1 MNVGSLIHRSLLHS
15 GRFFFRV
22 RNALFPVIFLLFLI
36 LVRPAVF
43 LGNEKLDAVVTAAG
57 ILIALAGQAFRLLVI
72 GYAYV
77 RRGGK
82 NKEVFANELV
92 TRGFYAHTRNPM
104 YVGNFL
110 IIAGLSLLYGSPWV
124 YAVAIPFFAWVYLAI
139 VTAEEAYLRDKFG
152 AVYEAYAK
160 KVNRFWP
167 DLRGIR
173 GSLAEF
179 RYDWRRTLV
188 KEYNTLVFTLAT
200 LLGLFVWKMAYVYGL
215 ETHRTLIQVLS
226 AGFIPLGLFYVS
238 VRFLKKTRRL
248 RPERKAESE
257 TAVLRT
263 TK

>member
-1 MNVGSLIHRSLLHS
+1 MNADSPIQRSLLLS

-22 RNALFPVIFLLFLI
+22 RNALFPVIFLLFLL
-36 LVRPAVF
+36 LVRPAAF
-43 LGNEKLDAVVTAAG
+43 LGHAKLDAWVTAAG
-57 ILIALAGQAFRLLVI
+57 ILMAFAGQAFRMLVI

-77 RRGGK
+77 KRGGK
-82 NKEVFANELV
+82 NREVFANELV

-152 AVYEAYAK
+152 AVYEAYAA

-167 DLRGIR
+167 DLCGIR
-173 GSLAEF
+173 GSLTEF
-179 RYDWRRTLV
+179 RYDWRRALV
-188 KEYNTLVFTLAT
+188 KEYNTLVFTLAS
-200 LLGLFVWKMAYVYGL
+200 LLALLDWKIAYVYGF
-215 ETHRTLIQVLS
+215 EAHRTAIRLLC
-226 AGFIPLGLFYVS
+226 AGFIPLTLFYVS

-248 RPERKAESE
+248 QPERKAESE
-257 TAVLRT
+257 AVFRSA
-263 TK
+263 K